1 MNWWNNSEKNILKI
15 APDVFMGTN
24 LDGFHC
30 LNLFDNSTAVRNNNL
45 LRNIDFEEYFSI
57 ARLRFVVVVS
67 CVT

>member
-1 MNWWNNSEKNILKI
+1 
-15 APDVFMGTN
+15 MGTN
-24 LDGFHC
+24 LDGFRC